1 MPALN
6 ESLADKAARLYWKVG
21 SAVLLMPGEV
31 VRALS
36 CLDRRTLAWATLGLA
51 AILMVSINMIAS
63 MLLRDS
69 KVDLTSEKLFT
80 IADGTKRVLAKIDE
94 PISVR
99 VYYSRRL
106 GEVAP
111 VFGKYFERVKAMLEQ
126 YRDISR
132 GKVIVTFL
140 EPEPFS
146 DSEDRA
152 VAAGLKGI
160 RLTQDGETAYF
171 GMVAS
176 NTTDN
181 DAVVEFFALDREKF
195 LEYDL
200 TKLIGGLAN
209 PKKKVVG
216 LISGISMDGSGNPM
230 MPTRQPTPA
239 WMILEQIREFFEIR
253 QIDQTAKALPTDLD
267 VLMVVQPTLLQ
278 KETAYAI
285 DQYAL
290 TGGRVL
296 FFVDP
301 HSETS
306 PMGPPGL
313 SLPLSVEVDKLMK
326 SWGLAFDASKV
337 TGDRALARR
346 VQFGGGRGAAGAVS
360 EYYAWLQVGKDQIND
375 KDPVAAGI
383 ERLQLASAGSFLKA
397 EGATTIVQPIVQTTA
412 AAGYI
417 DTERV
422 RVQPNPIQIA
432 RSFVPGTTPLML
444 AARVGGEAKSAYP
457 DGRPK
462 PEMKPEEKASEDPN
476 ATDAEKAEAAAK
488 AEVARAEAAKVE
500 AAKAAEA
507 KANEKPHVASG
518 RVNVIVV
525 ADADMLHDQFWVEV
539 RDFLGQQVAVPQS
552 HNAAF
557 VLNALEN
564 LSGGEALA
572 GLRGRGISERPFEKV
587 VEIRRNSEERFRQK
601 EEALVAKLKDVQE
614 KLARLETKGG
624 ESGAPVT
631 VMLSEKDKQAIETFK
646 AEMLTVRGELRSVK
660 AALRRDIDQLHNWLR
675 GINIA
680 AVPLLIG
687 FGGLMVGLLHRRRR
701 ETRA

>member
-1 MPALN
+1 MPTTT
-6 ESLADKAARLYWKVG
+6 ESFADKAARLYWKVG
-21 SAVLLMPGEV
+21 SAVLLAPGEV

-36 CLDRRTLAWATLGLA
+36 GLDRRTLAWGTLGLA
-51 AILMVSINMIAS
+51 AILMVSVNLIAS

-160 RLTQDGETAYF
+160 RLNQDGETAYF
-171 GMVAS
+171 GLVAS

-216 LISGISMDGSGNPM
+216 LISGISMDGGGNPM
-230 MPTRQPTPA
+230 MPTRQPAPA

-290 TGGRVL
+290 TGGR
-296 FFVDP
+296 
-301 HSETS
+301 
-306 PMGPPGL
+306 
-313 SLPLSVEVDKLMK
+313 
-326 SWGLAFDASKV
+326 
-337 TGDRALARR
+337 
-346 VQFGGGRGAAGAVS
+346 
-360 EYYAWLQVGKDQIND
+360 
-375 KDPVAAGI
+375 
-383 ERLQLASAGSFLKA
+383 AGS
-397 EGATTIVQPIVQTTA
+397 G
-412 AAGYI
+412 
-417 DTERV
+417 
-422 RVQPNPIQIA
+422 
-432 RSFVPGTTPLML
+432 
-444 AARVGGEAKSAYP
+444 
-457 DGRPK
+457 
-462 PEMKPEEKASEDPN
+462 
-476 ATDAEKAEAAAK
+476 
-488 AEVARAEAAKVE
+488 
-500 AAKAAEA
+500 
-507 KANEKPHVASG
+507 HVAK
-518 RVNVIVV
+518 
-525 ADADMLHDQFWVEV
+525 HD
-539 RDFLGQQVAVPQS
+539 
-552 HNAAF
+552 
-557 VLNALEN
+557 
-564 LSGGEALA
+564 
-572 GLRGRGISERPFEKV
+572 
-587 VEIRRNSEERFRQK
+587 
-601 EEALVAKLKDVQE
+601 
-614 KLARLETKGG
+614 
-624 ESGAPVT
+624 
-631 VMLSEKDKQAIETFK
+631 
-646 AEMLTVRGELRSVK
+646 
-660 AALRRDIDQLHNWLR
+660 
-675 GINIA
+675 
-680 AVPLLIG
+680 
-687 FGGLMVGLLHRRRR
+687 
-701 ETRA
+701 